1 MQGVWFYMGKSFKIY
16 CLTYIIF
23 ILQWFIF
30 LSCKKYYR
38 GEKVD
43 RKAGVILFWHG
54 KLALMPFAF
63 RYYRQNNKKAYVM
76 ISHHKDGEQIAK
88 IIKLF
93 GLNSVRGSTSRGA
106 SNALRAAFKVLEQN
120 DDIVITPDG
129 PRGPYHSISDGSVV
143 LAQKKGLK
151 IRILNYE
158 ANRFW
163 EFKSWDK
170 MILPKPFSKITYS
183 LSEPLDIL
191 SLEKEKA
198 KEFLIEQFD
207 KISLSDQFKE

>member
-1 MQGVWFYMGKSFKIY
+1 MGKSFKIY
-16 CLTYIIF
+16 CITYIVF
-23 ILQWFIF
+23 ILQWLIF
-30 LSCKKYYR
+30 LSCKKKYKGGKIDHKPY
-38 GEKVD
+38 
-43 RKAGVILFWHG
+43 VILFWHG

-63 RYYRQNNKKAYVM
+63 KHYRQKDKKAYVM
-76 ISHHKDGEQIAK
+76 ISYHKDGEQIAK

-93 GLNSVRGSTSRGA
+93 SLNAVRGSTSKGA
-106 SNALRAAFKVLEQN
+106 STALRAAFKVLEQN
-120 DDIVITPDG
+120 DDIILTPDG
-129 PRGPYHSISDGSVV
+129 PKGPYHSISDSSIV

-158 ANRFW
+158 ASRFW

-191 SLEKEKA
+191 SLDKEKA
-198 KEFLIEQFD
+198 KEFLMEQFD
-207 KISLSDQFKE
+207 KISLADQFKE

>member
-1 MQGVWFYMGKSFKIY
+1 MGKSFKIH
-16 CLTYIIF
+16 CLTYMIF
-23 ILQWFIF
+23 ILQWLIF
-30 LSCKKYYR
+30 LSCKKHYK

-63 RYYRQNNKKAYVM
+63 RHYRQKNKKAYVM

-93 GLNSVRGSTSRGA
+93 GLDTVRGSTSRGA
-106 SNALRAAFKVLEQN
+106 SSALRAAFKVLEQN

-129 PRGPYHSISDGSVV
+129 PRGPYHSISDGSII
-143 LAQKKGLK
+143 LAQKKELK

-163 EFKSWDK
+163 KFKSWDK

-191 SLEKEKA
+191 SLDKEKA
-198 KEFLIEQFD
+198 KEFLIKQFD
-207 KISLSDQFKE
+207 KISLADQFKE

>member
-1 MQGVWFYMGKSFKIY
+1 MGKSFKIY

-23 ILQWFIF
+23 ILQWLIF
-30 LSCKKYYR
+30 LTCKKHYK
-38 GEKVD
+38 GEKID
-43 RKAGVILFWHG
+43 LKPNVILFWHG

-63 RYYRQNNKKAYVM
+63 KHYRQKNKKAYVM
-76 ISHHKDGEQIAK
+76 ISYHQDGEQIAK

-93 GLNSVRGSTSRGA
+93 GLNTVRGSTSRGG
-106 SNALRAAFKVLEQN
+106 SNALRSAFKVLDQN

-129 PRGPYHSISDGSVV
+129 PRGPYHSVSDGSIT

-158 ANRFW
+158 ASRFW
-163 EFKSWDK
+163 EFRSWDK

-183 LSEPLDIL
+183 LSKPLDISKL
-191 SLEKEKA
+191 DKEKA

-207 KISLSDQFKE
+207 KISLADQF

>member
-1 MQGVWFYMGKSFKIY
+1 MGKSFKIH

-23 ILQWFIF
+23 ILQWLIF
-30 LSCKKYYR
+30 LSCKKHYK

-43 RKAGVILFWHG
+43 RKASVILFWHG

-63 RYYRQNNKKAYVM
+63 RHYRQKNKKAYVM

-93 GLNSVRGSTSRGA
+93 GLDTVRGSTSRGA
-106 SNALRAAFKVLEQN
+106 SSALRAAFKVLEQN

-129 PRGPYHSISDGSVV
+129 PRGPYHSISDGSII
-143 LAQKKGLK
+143 LAQKKELK

-183 LSEPLDIL
+183 LSEPLDL
-191 SLEKEKA
+191 SL
-198 KEFLIEQFD
+198 IH
-207 KISLSDQFKE
+207 I

>member
-1 MQGVWFYMGKSFKIY
+1 MGKSFKIY
-16 CLTYIIF
+16 CITYIVF
-23 ILQWFIF
+23 ILQWLIF
-30 LSCKKYYR
+30 LSCKKKYKGGKIDHKPY
-38 GEKVD
+38 
-43 RKAGVILFWHG
+43 VILFWHG

-63 RYYRQNNKKAYVM
+63 KHYRQKDKKAYVI
-76 ISHHKDGEQIAK
+76 ISYHKDGEQIAK

-93 GLNSVRGSTSRGA
+93 SLNAVRGSTSKGA
-106 SNALRAAFKVLEQN
+106 STALRAAFKVLEQN
-120 DDIVITPDG
+120 DDIILTPDG
-129 PRGPYHSISDGSVV
+129 PKGPYHSISDGSIV

-158 ANRFW
+158 ASRFW

-191 SLEKEKA
+191 SLDKEKA
-198 KEFLIEQFD
+198 KEFLMEQFD
-207 KISLSDQFKE
+207 KISLADQFKE